1 MKKFGKIIFGVLCTF
16 IFTYKVEAAS
26 LSVRTGSSTITKG
39 NSAVITTTISASSP
53 IVSIE
58 GSLSCS
64 GAGVSGG
71 IDLRFDDSSNSIYTK
86 TYSYTVKATTAGTIT
101 CTTSGVRLT
110 EMASASWQ
118 NLTNDYVK
126 ITVNNPPVIPPKVY
140 SSNNYLISLGVEGY
154 EISPSFDK
162 EKLEYSVE
170 VPNGTEKVV
179 ISAKTENSN
188 ASVKGHGEV
197 KVNEGNNNIELIVT
211 AENGNTRTYKLNVIV
226 KELDP
231 INVKIAGEDYTV
243 VRKSGE
249 IDRVNATYEETTVK
263 INDEEVLAYYS
274 KITDYTLVML
284 KDNKGVV
291 NYYIYDNNKYSL
303 YKEYTMGGITLY
315 VTNKSYNDNNYK
327 MTTFTYNEDEI
338 KAYKL
343 NSDNSII
350 KNSYAADANVKN
362 FFLFYAINVE
372 TGKEALYQYDSVEG
386 TVQRYNVNEANIYKN
401 EVNNYKNYLFIAG
414 GIIGITVIALV
425 VALIV
430 KLSNK
435 NKRRRR

>member
-1 MKKFGKIIFGVLCTF
+1 MKKFGKIFLGILCIFIYTN
-16 IFTYKVEAAS
+16 KVDAAS
-26 LSVRTGSSTITKG
+26 LSVRTGSSTIIKG

-71 IDLRFDDSSNSIYTK
+71 IDLRYDDSSNSVYTK
-86 TYSYTVKATTAGTIT
+86 TYTYTVKATTAGTIN

-110 EMASASWQ
+110 EMASANWQ

-140 SSNNYLISLGVEGY
+140 SANNYLIALSVDGY
-154 EISPSFDK
+154 ELNKAFDK
-162 EKLEYSVE
+162 ETLEYTVE
-170 VPNGTEKVV
+170 VPNGTEKVL
-179 ISAKTENSN
+179 INAKTENSK
-188 ASVKGHGEV
+188 ASVNGSGEIS
-197 KVNEGNNNIELIVT
+197 VNEGNNNIELVVT

-231 INVKIAGEDYTV
+231 INVEVDGETYTV

-249 IDRVNATYEETTVK
+249 IERVNATYEETTVM
-263 INDEEVLAYYS
+263 INDQDVLAYYS
-274 KITDYTLVML
+274 KTTDYTLVML
-284 KDNKGVV
+284 KDSSGVI

-315 VTNKSYNDNNYK
+315 LTNKNYKDKNYK

-343 NSDNSII
+343 ANNSII
-350 KNSYAADANVKN
+350 KSTYAADESTKN

-372 TGKEALYQYDSVEG
+372 TGKESLYQYDAVEG
-386 TVQRYNVNEANIYKN
+386 TVQRYNNDVEKVYQVEAD
-401 EVNNYKNYLFIAG
+401 NYKTYLYVA
-414 GIIGITVIALV
+414 IGVIVITIIALMIT
-425 VALIV
+425 LII
-430 KLSNK
+430 KLKNK
-435 NKRRRR
+435 NKNRRR

>member
-1 MKKFGKIIFGVLCTF
+1 MICLF
-16 IFTYKVEAAS
+16 IYANKVDAAS

-71 IDLRFDDSSNSIYTK
+71 IDLRFDDSSNSVYTK
-86 TYSYTVKATTAGTIT
+86 TYTYTVKATTTGTIN

-110 EMASASWQ
+110 EMASSSWV

-126 ITVNNPPVIPPKVY
+126 ITVNNPPVIPAKVY
-140 SSNNYLISLGVEGY
+140 SSNNYLISLGLEGY
-154 EISPSFDK
+154 ELDKTFDK
-162 EKLEYSVE
+162 ETLEYTVE

-179 ISAKTENSN
+179 INAKTENSN
-188 ASVKGHGEV
+188 ASVKGSGEV
-197 KVNEGNNNIELIVT
+197 SVSEGNNNIELVVT
-211 AENGNTRTYKLNVIV
+211 AENGNTRTYKLNIIV

-231 INVKIAGEDYTV
+231 INVELDGNIYTV

-263 INDEEVLAYYS
+263 INDQDVLAYYS

-284 KDNKGVV
+284 KDSDGVV

-315 VTNKSYNDNNYK
+315 LTNKNYK
-327 MTTFTYNEDEI
+327 DKNYKITSFTYNEDEI

-343 NSDNSII
+343 ANNGILKST
-350 KNSYAADANVKN
+350 YAADENTKN

-372 TGKEALYQYDSVEG
+372 TGKESLYQYDAVEG
-386 TVQRYNVNEANIYKN
+386 TVQRYNNDVEKVYQVEAD
-401 EVNNYKNYLFIAG
+401 NYKTYLYIA
-414 GIIGITVIALV
+414 IGVIVITIIALLI
-425 VALIV
+425 ALII
-430 KLSNK
+430 KLKNK
-435 NKRRRR
+435 NKCRRR

>member
-1 MKKFGKIIFGVLCTF
+1 MKKISKIFLGILCIFIYTN
-16 IFTYKVEAAS
+16 KVDAAS

-71 IDLRFDDSSNSIYTK
+71 IDLRFDDSSNSVYTK
-86 TYSYTVKATTAGTIT
+86 TYTYTVKATTAGTIN

-110 EMASASWQ
+110 EMASGSWV

-140 SSNNYLISLGVEGY
+140 SANNYLISLGVEGY
-154 EISPSFDK
+154 ELNQAFDK
-162 EKLEYSVE
+162 ETLEYTVE

-179 ISAKTENSN
+179 INAKTENSK
-188 ASVKGHGEV
+188 ASVKGSGEV
-197 KVNEGNNNIELIVT
+197 QVNEGNNNIELVVT
-211 AENGNTRTYKLNVIV
+211 AENGNTRTYKLNIIV

-231 INVKIAGEDYTV
+231 IDVEVDGNTYTV

-249 IDRVNATYEETTVK
+249 IERVNATYEETTVK
-263 INDEEVLAYYS
+263 INDQDVLAYHS
-274 KITDYTLVML
+274 KITGYTLVML
-284 KDNKGVV
+284 KDSNGVV

-315 VTNKSYNDNNYK
+315 LTNKNYKDKNYK
-327 MTTFTYNEDEI
+327 MTTFTYNDDEI

-343 NSDNSII
+343 ANNGII
-350 KNSYAADANVKN
+350 KSTYAADESTKN

-372 TGKEALYQYDSVEG
+372 TGKESLYQYDAVEG
-386 TVQRYNVNEANIYKN
+386 TVQRYNNDVEKVYQSKAD
-401 EVNNYKNYLFIAG
+401 NYKNYLYIA
-414 GIIGITVIALV
+414 IGVIVITVIALLI
-425 VALIV
+425 ALII
-430 KLSNK
+430 KLKNK
-435 NKRRRR
+435 NKNRRR

>member
-1 MKKFGKIIFGVLCTF
+1 MKKFGKIFLGILCIFIYTN
-16 IFTYKVEAAS
+16 KVDAAS

-71 IDLRFDDSSNSIYTK
+71 IDLRYDDSSNSVYTK
-86 TYSYTVKATTAGTIT
+86 TYTYTVKATTAGTIN

-110 EMASASWQ
+110 EMASANWQ

-140 SSNNYLISLGVEGY
+140 SANNYLISLGVEGY
-154 EISPSFDK
+154 ELNQVFDK
-162 EKLEYSVE
+162 ETLEYTVE
-170 VPNGTEKVV
+170 VPNGTEKVL
-179 ISAKTENSN
+179 INAKTENSK
-188 ASVKGHGEV
+188 ASVNGSGEI
-197 KVNEGNNNIELIVT
+197 KVNEGNNNIELVVT
-211 AENGNTRTYKLNVIV
+211 AENGNTRTYKLNIIV

-231 INVKIAGEDYTV
+231 INVEVDGETYTV

-249 IDRVNATYEETTVK
+249 IERVNATYEETTVK
-263 INDEEVLAYYS
+263 INDQDVLAYYS
-274 KITDYTLVML
+274 KTTDYTLVML
-284 KDNKGVV
+284 KDSSGVI

-315 VTNKSYNDNNYK
+315 LTNKNYKDKNYK

-343 NSDNSII
+343 SNNSII
-350 KNSYAADANVKN
+350 KSTYAADESTKN

-372 TGKEALYQYDSVEG
+372 TGKESLYQYDAVEG
-386 TVQRYNVNEANIYKN
+386 TVQRYNNDVEKVYQVEAD
-401 EVNNYKNYLFIAG
+401 NYKTYLYVA
-414 GIIGITVIALV
+414 IGVIVITIIALMIT
-425 VALIV
+425 LII
-430 KLSNK
+430 KLKNK
-435 NKRRRR
+435 NKNRRR